1 MASAGLGSAGSAA
14 VEQGRS
20 PARRPRTARALA
32 AFSAWLRAYRRVWRG
47 SAVNTL
53 LVPVLNLAALG
64 YGLGSLVNAHGGIE
78 GVPYAQYLGPGLL
91 AAGVMQ
97 TATDESMFPVMGA
110 LRWNRTYYAMTA
122 TPLTPAEVFVGH
134 LLYIL
139 ARALSGAIVFA
150 CVLWG
155 LGLLHGPTSLLVAPF
170 AFLLAAAFATPVM
183 AYSVRARNDE
193 SFALLYRF
201 VWIPMFLFAGAFFPV
216 SQLPGWLQP
225 VAAATPLWH
234 GVELCRA
241 ATLDRLSWPAVAVHV
256 LYLTACAAIG
266 FVAAVR
272 SYRGVL
278 AR

>member
-1 MASAGLGSAGSAA
+1 MAGTQLRPDDA
-14 VEQGRS
+14 QGPPPNRT
-20 PARRPRTARALA
+20 PADRPRLSRALA
-32 AFSAWLRAYRRVWRG
+32 AFSAWLHAYRRVWRG

-64 YGLGSLVNAHGGIE
+64 YGLGSLVNGHGGIQ
-78 GVPYAQYLGPGLL
+78 GLPYAQFLAPGLL
-91 AAGVMQ
+91 ASGVMQ

-110 LRWNRTYYAMTA
+110 LRWNRTYHAMTA
-122 TPLTPAEVFVGH
+122 TPLTSSDVFVGH
-134 LLYIL
+134 LTYVL
-139 ARALSGAIVFA
+139 ARAVSSASVFT

-155 LGLLHGPTSLLVAPF
+155 LGLLHGPTSLLVVPF

-183 AYSVRARNDE
+183 AFSVRARNDE

-216 SQLPGWLQP
+216 SQLPEWLQP
-225 VAAATPLWH
+225 VAVATPLWH

-256 LYLTACAAIG
+256 LYLVAFAVGG
-266 FVAAVR
+266 FVLSVR
-272 SYRGVL
+272 AYRGVL